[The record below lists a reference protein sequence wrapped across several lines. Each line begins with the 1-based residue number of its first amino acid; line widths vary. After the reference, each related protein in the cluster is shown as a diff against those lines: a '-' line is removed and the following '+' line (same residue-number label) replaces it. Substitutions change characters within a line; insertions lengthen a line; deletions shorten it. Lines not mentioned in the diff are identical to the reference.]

1 MNSAESSHGSASDSR
16 RPLVKVGGPHSYGW
30 RHMPNK
36 ILIPLQSLIS
46 CFLNPSV
53 KRQVSVGAIEGL
65 WRGYCLICPKGT
77 ICWAP
82 VAITQAGGGSSVL
95 TLLCAKDQA
104 NENFEHWSDIQ
115 QIFGQAMKGIPWH
128 LFHTAFF
135 PPILQL
141 SLGTQAC
148 PKPRIPGFRI

>member
-1 MNSAESSHGSASDSR
+1 
-16 RPLVKVGGPHSYGW
+16 
-30 RHMPNK
+30 MPNK

-53 KRQVSVGAIEGL
+53 KRQVSVGAIERL

-77 ICWAP
+77 LCWAP

-104 NENFEHWSDIQ
+104 NENFEHWSDI
-115 QIFGQAMKGIPWH
+115 
-128 LFHTAFF
+128 
-135 PPILQL
+135 
-141 SLGTQAC
+141 
-148 PKPRIPGFRI
+148 